1 MVAQFP
7 RLSSVSRRRFLY
19 AAAVWPLLRTAH
31 AVPKSGRVV
40 IAGAGWGGLRA
51 AAALRQYAPGL
62 EVTLVDR
69 SAHFTSF
76 SGSNRWL
83 VGHADA
89 PPPLQRNYA
98 ELAAAR
104 GYRFLQGEIRALER
118 AAQLLHT
125 SAGALP
131 YDWLVVAPGI
141 EEDWRAWGVD
151 DAASVA
157 RLETEASGAMRSAAD
172 LPRLRARLQDFKGGD
187 LVLAIPPAPYRCP
200 PAPYERA
207 SQIAHYLKQHKPNSK
222 VIILDPKPSF
232 TKQALFEQAWTELYG
247 YKTDNALL
255 EWWSGDAKAAGVV
268 EVDVASKT
276 AITQF
281 GDRVQGAVLNVIP
294 PQKAGKL
301 AFDAGL
307 VDATGWCPVN
317 KLTFE
322 STLHP
327 KVHVIGDACMAD
339 SLPKSGFAANSEAK
353 VCASA
358 IHALLNGLDVESPSF
373 SNGCYSLVGKDYAI
387 SVVGVYRLSDDGKL
401 VESIAGSGGV
411 SSATATAQDR
421 LFDASY
427 AYSWYNNFTPDV
439 FR

>member
-1 MVAQFP
+1 MQNIDNI
-7 RLSSVSRRRFLY
+7 RRRTFLKTLV
-19 AAAVWPLLRTAH
+19 AGAAVGTLGFPMLGKAANQRIVVIGGGTGGATVAKYLRRLDNTLDVTLIEKNAIYTTCYMSNEVLSGDRTLESLQFNYDGLKAHGVKIVTDEVTGIDYDAGLVLTKGGISYPYDRCVVSPGIDFRYDQIAGYSEADIETLPHAWKAGQQTLLLRDQLKAMPNGGT
-31 AVPKSGRVV
+31 VV
-40 IAGAGWGGLRA
+40 IA
-51 AAALRQYAPGL
+51 
-62 EVTLVDR
+62 
-69 SAHFTSF
+69 
-76 SGSNRWL
+76 
-83 VGHADA
+83 A
-89 PPPLQRNYA
+89 PPN
-98 ELAAAR
+98 
-104 GYRFLQGEIRALER
+104 
-118 AAQLLHT
+118 
-125 SAGALP
+125 
-131 YDWLVVAPGI
+131 
-141 EEDWRAWGVD
+141 
-151 DAASVA
+151 
-157 RLETEASGAMRSAAD
+157 
-172 LPRLRARLQDFKGGD
+172 
-187 LVLAIPPAPYRCP
+187 PYRCP

-427 AYSWYNNFTPDV
+427 AYSWYNNFTQDV

>member
-1 MVAQFP
+1 MQNIDNI
-7 RLSSVSRRRFLY
+7 RRRTFLKTLV
-19 AAAVWPLLRTAH
+19 AGAAVGILGFPMLGKAANQRIVVIGGGTGGATVAKYLRRLDNTLDVTLIEKNAIYTTCYMSNEVLSGDRTLESLQFNYDGLKAHGVKIVTDEVTGIDYDAGLVLTKAGISYPYDRCVVSPGIDFRYDQIAGYSEADIETVPHAWKAGQQTLLLRDQLKAMPNGG
-31 AVPKSGRVV
+31 AVV
-40 IAGAGWGGLRA
+40 IA
-51 AAALRQYAPGL
+51 
-62 EVTLVDR
+62 
-69 SAHFTSF
+69 
-76 SGSNRWL
+76 
-83 VGHADA
+83 A
-89 PPPLQRNYA
+89 PPN
-98 ELAAAR
+98 
-104 GYRFLQGEIRALER
+104 
-118 AAQLLHT
+118 
-125 SAGALP
+125 
-131 YDWLVVAPGI
+131 
-141 EEDWRAWGVD
+141 
-151 DAASVA
+151 
-157 RLETEASGAMRSAAD
+157 
-172 LPRLRARLQDFKGGD
+172 
-187 LVLAIPPAPYRCP
+187 PYRCP

-427 AYSWYNNFTPDV
+427 AYSWYNNFTQDV

>member
-1 MVAQFP
+1 MQNIDNI
-7 RLSSVSRRRFLY
+7 RRRTFLKTLV
-19 AAAVWPLLRTAH
+19 AGAAVGTLGFPMLGKAANQRIVVIGGGTGGATVAKYLRRLDNTLDVTLIEKNAIYTTCYMSNEVLSGDRTLESLQFNYDGLKAHGVKIVTDEVTGIDYDAGLVLTKGGISYPYDRCVVSPGIDFRYDQIAGYSEADIETVPHAWKAGQQTLLLRDQLKAMPNGGT
-31 AVPKSGRVV
+31 VV
-40 IAGAGWGGLRA
+40 IA
-51 AAALRQYAPGL
+51 
-62 EVTLVDR
+62 
-69 SAHFTSF
+69 
-76 SGSNRWL
+76 
-83 VGHADA
+83 A
-89 PPPLQRNYA
+89 PPN
-98 ELAAAR
+98 
-104 GYRFLQGEIRALER
+104 
-118 AAQLLHT
+118 
-125 SAGALP
+125 
-131 YDWLVVAPGI
+131 
-141 EEDWRAWGVD
+141 
-151 DAASVA
+151 
-157 RLETEASGAMRSAAD
+157 
-172 LPRLRARLQDFKGGD
+172 
-187 LVLAIPPAPYRCP
+187 PYRCP

-281 GDRVQGAVLNVIP
+281 GDRVPGAVLNVIP

-427 AYSWYNNFTPDV
+427 AYSWYNNFTQDV

>member
-1 MVAQFP
+1 MQNIDNI
-7 RLSSVSRRRFLY
+7 RRRTFLKTLV
-19 AAAVWPLLRTAH
+19 AGAAVGTLGFPMLGKAANQRIVVIGGGTGGATVAKYLRRLDNTLDVTLIEKNAIYTTCYMSNEVLSGDRTLESLQFNYDGLKAHGVKIVTDEVTGIDYDAGLVLTKGGISYPYDRCVVSPGIDFRYDQIAGYSEADIETVPHAWKAGQQTLLLRDQLKAMPNGGT
-31 AVPKSGRVV
+31 VV
-40 IAGAGWGGLRA
+40 IA
-51 AAALRQYAPGL
+51 
-62 EVTLVDR
+62 
-69 SAHFTSF
+69 
-76 SGSNRWL
+76 
-83 VGHADA
+83 A
-89 PPPLQRNYA
+89 PPN
-98 ELAAAR
+98 
-104 GYRFLQGEIRALER
+104 
-118 AAQLLHT
+118 
-125 SAGALP
+125 
-131 YDWLVVAPGI
+131 
-141 EEDWRAWGVD
+141 
-151 DAASVA
+151 
-157 RLETEASGAMRSAAD
+157 
-172 LPRLRARLQDFKGGD
+172 
-187 LVLAIPPAPYRCP
+187 PYRCP

-411 SSATATAQDR
+411 SAATATAQDR

-427 AYSWYNNFTPDV
+427 AYSWYNNFTQDV

>member
-1 MVAQFP
+1 MQNIDNI
-7 RLSSVSRRRFLY
+7 RRRTFLKTLV
-19 AAAVWPLLRTAH
+19 AGAAVGTLGFPMLGKAANQRIVVIGGGTGGATVAKYLRRLDNTLDVTLIEKNAIYTTCYMSNEVLSGDRTLESLQFNYDGLKAH
-31 AVPKSGRVV
+31 GVKIVTDEVTGIDYDAGLVLTKGGISYPYDRCVVSPGIDFRYDQIAGYSEADIETVPHAWKAGQQTLVLRDQLKAMPNGGTVV
-40 IAGAGWGGLRA
+40 IA
-51 AAALRQYAPGL
+51 
-62 EVTLVDR
+62 
-69 SAHFTSF
+69 
-76 SGSNRWL
+76 
-83 VGHADA
+83 A
-89 PPPLQRNYA
+89 PPN
-98 ELAAAR
+98 
-104 GYRFLQGEIRALER
+104 
-118 AAQLLHT
+118 
-125 SAGALP
+125 
-131 YDWLVVAPGI
+131 
-141 EEDWRAWGVD
+141 
-151 DAASVA
+151 
-157 RLETEASGAMRSAAD
+157 
-172 LPRLRARLQDFKGGD
+172 
-187 LVLAIPPAPYRCP
+187 PYRCP

-373 SNGCYSLVGKDYAI
+373 SNGCYCLVGKDYAI

-427 AYSWYNNFTPDV
+427 AYSWYNNFTQDV

>member
-1 MVAQFP
+1 MQNIENI
-7 RLSSVSRRRFLY
+7 RRRTFLKTLV
-19 AAAVWPLLRTAH
+19 AGAAVGTLGFPMLGKAANQRIVVIGGGTGGATVAKYLRRLDNTLDVTLIEKNAIYTTCYMSNEVLSGDRTLESLQFNYDGLKAH
-31 AVPKSGRVV
+31 GVKIVTDEVTGIDYDAGLVLTKGGISYPYDRCVVSPGIDFRYDQIAGYSEADIETVPHAWKAGQQTLVLRDQLKAMPNGGTVV
-40 IAGAGWGGLRA
+40 IA
-51 AAALRQYAPGL
+51 
-62 EVTLVDR
+62 
-69 SAHFTSF
+69 
-76 SGSNRWL
+76 
-83 VGHADA
+83 A
-89 PPPLQRNYA
+89 PPN
-98 ELAAAR
+98 
-104 GYRFLQGEIRALER
+104 
-118 AAQLLHT
+118 
-125 SAGALP
+125 
-131 YDWLVVAPGI
+131 
-141 EEDWRAWGVD
+141 
-151 DAASVA
+151 
-157 RLETEASGAMRSAAD
+157 
-172 LPRLRARLQDFKGGD
+172 
-187 LVLAIPPAPYRCP
+187 PYRCP

-427 AYSWYNNFTPDV
+427 AYSWYNNFTQDV

>member
-1 MVAQFP
+1 MQNIDNI
-7 RLSSVSRRRFLY
+7 RRRTFLKTLV
-19 AAAVWPLLRTAH
+19 AGAAVGTLGFPMLGKAANQRIVVIGGGTGGATVAKYLRRLDNTLDVTLIEKNAIYTTCYMSNEVLSGDRTLESLQFNYDGLKAHGVKIVTDEVTGIDYDAGLVLTKGGISYPYDRCVVSPGIDFRYDQIAGYSEADIETVPHAWKAGQQTLLLRDQLKAMPNGGT
-31 AVPKSGRVV
+31 VV
-40 IAGAGWGGLRA
+40 IA
-51 AAALRQYAPGL
+51 
-62 EVTLVDR
+62 
-69 SAHFTSF
+69 
-76 SGSNRWL
+76 
-83 VGHADA
+83 A
-89 PPPLQRNYA
+89 PPN
-98 ELAAAR
+98 
-104 GYRFLQGEIRALER
+104 
-118 AAQLLHT
+118 
-125 SAGALP
+125 
-131 YDWLVVAPGI
+131 
-141 EEDWRAWGVD
+141 
-151 DAASVA
+151 
-157 RLETEASGAMRSAAD
+157 
-172 LPRLRARLQDFKGGD
+172 
-187 LVLAIPPAPYRCP
+187 PYRCP

-411 SSATATAQDR
+411 SSTTATAQDR

-427 AYSWYNNFTPDV
+427 AYSWYNNFTQDV

>member
-1 MVAQFP
+1 MQNIDNI
-7 RLSSVSRRRFLY
+7 RRRTFLKTLV
-19 AAAVWPLLRTAH
+19 AGAAVGTLGFPMLGKAANQRIVVIGGGTGGATVAKYLRRLDNTLDVTLIEKNAIYTTCYMSNEVLSGDRTLESLQFNYDGLKAH
-31 AVPKSGRVV
+31 GVKIVTDEVTGIDYDAGLVLTKGGISYPYDRCVVSPGIDFRYDQIAGYSEADIETVPHAWKAGQQTLVLRDQLKAMPNGGTVV
-40 IAGAGWGGLRA
+40 IA
-51 AAALRQYAPGL
+51 
-62 EVTLVDR
+62 
-69 SAHFTSF
+69 
-76 SGSNRWL
+76 
-83 VGHADA
+83 A
-89 PPPLQRNYA
+89 PPN
-98 ELAAAR
+98 
-104 GYRFLQGEIRALER
+104 
-118 AAQLLHT
+118 
-125 SAGALP
+125 
-131 YDWLVVAPGI
+131 
-141 EEDWRAWGVD
+141 
-151 DAASVA
+151 
-157 RLETEASGAMRSAAD
+157 
-172 LPRLRARLQDFKGGD
+172 
-187 LVLAIPPAPYRCP
+187 PYRCP

-411 SSATATAQDR
+411 SAATATAQDR

-427 AYSWYNNFTPDV
+427 AYSWYNNFTQDV

>member
-1 MVAQFP
+1 MQNIDNI
-7 RLSSVSRRRFLY
+7 RRRTFLKTLV
-19 AAAVWPLLRTAH
+19 AGAAVGTLGFPMLGKAANQRIVVIGGGTGGATVAKYLRRLDNTLDVTLIEKNAIYTTCYMSNEVLSGDRTLESLQFNYDGLKAHGVKIVTDEVTGIDYDAGLVLTKAGISYPYDRCVVSPGIDFRYDQIAGYSEADIETVPHAWKAGQQTLLLRDQLKAMPNGGT
-31 AVPKSGRVV
+31 VV
-40 IAGAGWGGLRA
+40 IA
-51 AAALRQYAPGL
+51 
-62 EVTLVDR
+62 
-69 SAHFTSF
+69 
-76 SGSNRWL
+76 
-83 VGHADA
+83 A
-89 PPPLQRNYA
+89 PPN
-98 ELAAAR
+98 
-104 GYRFLQGEIRALER
+104 
-118 AAQLLHT
+118 
-125 SAGALP
+125 
-131 YDWLVVAPGI
+131 
-141 EEDWRAWGVD
+141 
-151 DAASVA
+151 
-157 RLETEASGAMRSAAD
+157 
-172 LPRLRARLQDFKGGD
+172 
-187 LVLAIPPAPYRCP
+187 PYRCP

-411 SSATATAQDR
+411 SAATATAQDR

-427 AYSWYNNFTPDV
+427 AYSWYNNFTQDV

>member
-1 MVAQFP
+1 MQDIDNI
-7 RLSSVSRRRFLY
+7 RRRTFLKTLVAG
-19 AAAVWPLLRTAH
+19 AAIGGVGFPMLGRAANQRIVVIGGGTGGATVAKYLRRLDNTLDVTLIEKNAVYTTCYMSNEVLGGDRTLESLQFNYDGLKAHGVKIVIDEVTGIDYDARLVLTSSGISYPYDRCVVSPGIDFRYEAIAGYNEAAIETIPHAWKAGQQTVLLRDQLQAMPNGGT
-31 AVPKSGRVV
+31 VV
-40 IAGAGWGGLRA
+40 IA
-51 AAALRQYAPGL
+51 
-62 EVTLVDR
+62 
-69 SAHFTSF
+69 
-76 SGSNRWL
+76 
-83 VGHADA
+83 A
-89 PPPLQRNYA
+89 PPN
-98 ELAAAR
+98 
-104 GYRFLQGEIRALER
+104 
-118 AAQLLHT
+118 
-125 SAGALP
+125 
-131 YDWLVVAPGI
+131 
-141 EEDWRAWGVD
+141 
-151 DAASVA
+151 
-157 RLETEASGAMRSAAD
+157 
-172 LPRLRARLQDFKGGD
+172 
-187 LVLAIPPAPYRCP
+187 PYRCP

-207 SQIAHYLKQHKPNSK
+207 SQIAYYLKQHKPNSK
-222 VIILDPKPSF
+222 VIILDPKTSF
-232 TKQALFEQAWTELYG
+232 TKQALFERAWTELYG

-255 EWWSGDAKAAGVV
+255 EWWSGDTRAAGVV

-307 VDATGWCPVN
+307 VDVTGWCPVN

-358 IHALLNGLDVESPSF
+358 IHALLNGLEVESPSF

-411 SSATATAQDR
+411 SSIAATAQDR

-427 AYSWYNNFTPDV
+427 AYSWYNNFTQDV

>member
-1 MVAQFP
+1 MQNIDNI
-7 RLSSVSRRRFLY
+7 RRRTFLKTLV
-19 AAAVWPLLRTAH
+19 AGAAVGTLGFPMLGKAANQRIVVIGGGTGGATVAKYLRRLDNTLDVTLIEKNAIYTTCYMSNEVLSGDRTLESLQFNYDGLKAH
-31 AVPKSGRVV
+31 GVKIVTDEVTGIDYDAGLVLTKGGISYPYDRCVVSPGIDFRYDQIAGYSEADIETVPHAWKAGQQTLVLRDQLKAMPNGGTVV
-40 IAGAGWGGLRA
+40 IA
-51 AAALRQYAPGL
+51 
-62 EVTLVDR
+62 
-69 SAHFTSF
+69 
-76 SGSNRWL
+76 
-83 VGHADA
+83 A
-89 PPPLQRNYA
+89 PPN
-98 ELAAAR
+98 
-104 GYRFLQGEIRALER
+104 
-118 AAQLLHT
+118 
-125 SAGALP
+125 
-131 YDWLVVAPGI
+131 
-141 EEDWRAWGVD
+141 
-151 DAASVA
+151 
-157 RLETEASGAMRSAAD
+157 
-172 LPRLRARLQDFKGGD
+172 
-187 LVLAIPPAPYRCP
+187 PYRCP

-427 AYSWYNNFTPDV
+427 AYSWYNNFTQDV